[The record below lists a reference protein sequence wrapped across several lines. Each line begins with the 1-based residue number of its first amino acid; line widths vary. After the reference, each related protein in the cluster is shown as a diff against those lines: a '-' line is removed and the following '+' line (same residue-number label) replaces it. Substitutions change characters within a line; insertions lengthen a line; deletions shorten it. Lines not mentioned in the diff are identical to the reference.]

1 MGAVFVGRQPIYD
14 RKQGV
19 MAYELLFRNSEQNF
33 AHIDNPDRATSEL
46 IVNTLTEF
54 GLNNV
59 VDDKLAFINLTR
71 SFITGAL
78 PVPGGQ
84 DRLVLEI
91 LEDIELDQAVL
102 DGIQRLKQQ
111 GYTIA
116 LDDFIFH
123 PHLEPLVQIA
133 DIVKLDLLAF
143 ENGGLSDHVRQLK
156 KYPVKLLAEKVETHE
171 VYQQCV
177 DLGFDYFQGYFFC
190 KPNIIAGQRTP
201 ANRLALLNLL
211 TKLSDTQATIDSL
224 GDLIS
229 QDVTLSYRLL
239 RYINSS
245 NYSLNKSIDSVKHAM
260 MLLGIE
266 TVRSLAYLIIVSSV
280 EDKPFELFVT
290 ALIRARMC
298 QSLAIELGE
307 KKAAPVYFTVG
318 LFSVID
324 AIMDKPMQEVLEQ
337 LPLSEDICAALLT
350 HTGSMGEALHCAL
363 AYERGEWDE
372 VEYKS
377 VSDEQIRKV
386 YIESLNWCREFMIS
400 LDSLRGAA

>member
-1 MGAVFVGRQPIYD
+1 MSAVYVGRQPIYD

-19 MAYELLFRNSEQNF
+19 IAYELLFRNSEQNF
-33 AHIDNPDRATSEL
+33 AQIDNPDKATSEL

-59 VDDKLAFINLTR
+59 VEDKLAFINLTR
-71 SFITGAL
+71 SFITGAMPL
-78 PVPGGQ
+78 PGAQ
-84 DRLVLEI
+84 DRLVLEV
-91 LEDIELDQAVL
+91 LENIEPDDAVL
-102 DGIQRLKQQ
+102 NGIQRLKQQ

-123 PHLEPLVQIA
+123 PHLEPLVQVA
-133 DIVKLDLLAF
+133 DIVKLDLFAF
-143 ENGGLSDHVRQLK
+143 ENGGLAEHVQRLT

-171 VYQQCV
+171 VYQRCV
-177 DLGFDYFQGYFFC
+177 ELGFDYFQGYFFC
-190 KPNIIAGQRTP
+190 KPNIVVGQRTP

-211 TKLSDTQATIDSL
+211 SKLSDVDASVDSL
-224 GDLIS
+224 ENLIS

-245 NYSLNKSIDSVKHAM
+245 NYSLGKTIDSVKHAI

-280 EDKPFELFVT
+280 EDKPFELFVI
-290 ALIRARMC
+290 ALIRAHMC
-298 QSLAIELGE
+298 ELLATELGE
-307 KKAAPVYFTVG
+307 KNAAPIFFTVG

-324 AIMDKPMQEVLEQ
+324 AIMDKSMQDVLDQ
-337 LPLSEDICAALLT
+337 LPLSDDVCAALLDQS
-350 HTGSMGEALHCAL
+350 GRMGEALHCAI

-372 VEYKS
+372 VEYQNI
-377 VSDEQIRKV
+377 SDQQIRDV
-386 YIESLNWCREFMIS
+386 YLRSLNWCRDFMGA
-400 LDSLRGAA
+400 LDSLRAA

>member
-1 MGAVFVGRQPIYD
+1 MSSVYVGRQPIYD
-14 RKQGV
+14 SKQGV
-19 MAYELLFRNSEQNF
+19 VAYELLFRNSDQNF
-33 AHIDNPDRATSEL
+33 AQIDNPDKATSEL
-46 IVNTLTEF
+46 IVNTLTEL

-59 VDDKLAFINLTR
+59 VDDKLAFVNLTR
-71 SFITGAL
+71 SFITGAM
-78 PVPGGQ
+78 PVPGAE
-84 DRLVLEI
+84 DRLVLEV
-91 LEDIELDQAVL
+91 LEDIELDDDVIN
-102 DGIQRLKQQ
+102 GIQRLKKK

-123 PHLEPLVQIA
+123 PHLEPLVQVA
-133 DIVKLDLLAF
+133 DIVKLDLFAF
-143 ENGGLSDHVRQLK
+143 ENGGLTEHVQRLK

-190 KPNIIAGQRTP
+190 KPNIVVGQRTP

-211 TKLSDTQATIDSL
+211 SKLSDTEATVDSL
-224 GDLIS
+224 EKLIS

-245 NYSLNKSIDSVKHAM
+245 NYSLGKSIDSVKHAI
-260 MLLGIE
+260 MLLGME

-290 ALIRARMC
+290 ALIRAQMC
-298 QSLAIELGE
+298 ELLAKELDE
-307 KKAAPVYFTVG
+307 KNTAPIYFTVG

-324 AIMDKPMQEVLEQ
+324 AIMDKPMQEVLDQ
-337 LPLSEDICAALLT
+337 LPLSNDVCAALLA
-350 HTGSMGEALHCAL
+350 HSGRMGEALHCTI

-372 VEYKS
+372 VEYQNI
-377 VSDEQIRKV
+377 SDQQIRDV
-386 YIESLNWCREFMIS
+386 YLRSLSWCRDFMES
-400 LDSLRGAA
+400 LDSLRAA

>member
-1 MGAVFVGRQPIYD
+1 MSAVYIGRQPIYD

-19 MAYELLFRNSEQNF
+19 IAYELLFRNSEQNF
-33 AHIDNPDRATSEL
+33 AQIDNPDKATSEL
-46 IVNTLTEF
+46 MVNALTEF

-59 VDDKLAFINLTR
+59 VDDKLAFVNLTR

-78 PVPGGQ
+78 PMPGAH
-84 DRLVLEI
+84 DRLVLEV
-91 LEDIELDQAVL
+91 LEDIELDDAVL
-102 DGIQRLKQQ
+102 NGILRLKQR

-133 DIVKLDLLAF
+133 DIVKLDLFALDNADLI
-143 ENGGLSDHVRQLK
+143 GHVQRLK
-156 KYPVKLLAEKVETHE
+156 KYPLKLLAEKVETHA

-177 DLGFDYFQGYFFC
+177 ELGFDYFQGYFFC
-190 KPNIIAGQRTP
+190 KPNIIVGQRTP

-211 TKLSDTQATIDSL
+211 GKLSDSEATVESL
-224 GDLIS
+224 EDLIS

-245 NYSLNKSIDSVKHAM
+245 NYSLGKTIDSVKHAI

-290 ALIRARMC
+290 ALIRAHMC
-298 QSLAIELGE
+298 ELLAQELGD
-307 KKAAPVYFTVG
+307 KNAAPIYFTVG

-324 AIMDKPMQEVLEQ
+324 AIMDKSMQEVLAQ
-337 LPLSEDICAALLT
+337 LPLSDEVCAALLEQR
-350 HTGSMGEALHCAL
+350 GRMGEALHCAI

-372 VEYKS
+372 VKYQNI
-377 VSDEQIRKV
+377 SDQQIRDV
-386 YIESLNWCREFMIS
+386 YLKSLSWCRDFMGA
-400 LDSLRGAA
+400 LDSLRAA